1 MPAISPLD
9 GPVAVTGCSGFTGG
23 HMVRE
28 LVLQGYEVRA
38 CIRDANSWRG
48 KDCVNY
54 LSSLPRVEIVD
65 RCDLFTPGSYHA
77 AFEGCT
83 AVFHT
88 AAVLGNSANLES
100 QPLGSGDTSMDVFN
114 GGVIGTQNIID
125 AINSSGSVRRL
136 VYTSSMAAVRGSR
149 HTRRT
154 SAPDYEWTETDWAY
168 EGVDPEMWESPRN
181 AYARSKVETE
191 RLVNAAADASGGRW
205 DAVTMAPAMICG
217 PVLFKAQVGQW
228 IEQIGRIAAGLPTAW
243 PSKYDMYYDIID
255 VRDLVKAERL
265 AAESTVDHG
274 ATVGGPRYVMHGT
287 GGRSALRLGTEV
299 KAIIHEHFPA
309 FVLGSPATMTSSG
322 ERITIAANGVN
333 DCKKAKSVLGA
344 TIRPV
349 EDTIRSVIETSIKLG
364 IIEPRLAEAARQ
376 DTNKGTARFV
386 SPEDAYWEFFR
397 ADRAKDAE
405 RWAAVMSY
413 PHVRVAAPTGSAYF
427 ATPEAYA
434 ANASWEAR
442 EATGWVLSR
451 GLGPV
456 RLHESADTV
465 HLAGG
470 WTRYNK
476 DDEPILSN
484 RVTYVLT
491 RIDGSWGIQARFGV
505 DSFDENE
512 NYETAADTAVEV
524 VERFH
529 TALVGGDFETCARLC
544 GYPLTEVGIGEVRQF
559 NDASAAQERF
569 AAMTDRNRA
578 TGIRA
583 VQSGSLGVVVGVTTS
598 GETDGTTRSVFLVG
612 HREDQW
618 RIVGISAI
626 TDAQR

>member
-28 LVLQGYEVRA
+28 LVLQGYDVRA

-48 KDCVNY
+48 KDCVDY
-54 LSSLPRVEIVD
+54 LRRLPRVEIID
-65 RCDLFTPGSYHA
+65 GCDLFTPGSYHA

-114 GGVIGTQNIID
+114 GGVTGTQNVID
-125 AINSSGSVRRL
+125 AINASGSVRRL

-154 SAPDYEWTETDWAY
+154 GPADYEWTETDWAY
-168 EGVDPEMWESPRN
+168 EGIDPEVWESPRN

-191 RLVNAAADASGGRW
+191 RLVNEAADASGGRW
-205 DAVTMAPAMICG
+205 DAITMAPAMICG
-217 PVLFKAQVGQW
+217 PILFKAQVGQW
-228 IEQIGRIAAGLPTAW
+228 IEQIGRLAAGLPTAW

-265 AAESTVDHG
+265 AAESTVDHR

-287 GGRSALRLGTEV
+287 GGHSALRLGTEV
-299 KAIIHEHFPA
+299 TAMIHEYFPS
-309 FVLGSPATMTSSG
+309 FVLGEPATVTSSG
-322 ERITIAANGVN
+322 ERITVEANGVN

-349 EDTIRSVIETSIKLG
+349 EDTIRAVIETSIELG
-364 IIEPRLAEAARQ
+364 VMEPQVAELSV
-376 DTNKGTARFV
+376 TSGTGRFA

-397 ADRAKDAE
+397 ADRAKDPE
-405 RWAAVMSY
+405 RWADVMSY

-427 ATPEAYA
+427 ETPEDYSS
-434 ANASWEAR
+434 NASWEAR

-451 GLGPV
+451 GVQPV
-456 RLHESADTV
+456 RLHESPDKV

-470 WTRYNK
+470 WTRYNI
-476 DDEPILSN
+476 DNEPILSN

-491 RIDGSWGIQARFGV
+491 RIDGRWGIQARFGT

-512 NYETAADTAVEV
+512 SYESAAATAVNV

-529 TALVGGDFETCARLC
+529 AALAGGNFEACAGLC
-544 GYPLTEVGIGEVRQF
+544 SYPLIEVGIGEVRRL
-559 NDASAAQERF
+559 DGAAARRRF
-569 AAMTDRNRA
+569 ANMTDRTEA
-578 TGIRA
+578 SEIRA
-583 VQSGSLGVVVGVTTS
+583 AQSGADGVVVSVTAGDRT
-598 GETDGTTRSVFLVG
+598 GPAVDAVYLVG
-612 HREDQW
+612 NREDQW
-618 RIVGISAI
+618 LITGISAI
-626 TDAQR
+626 AGPQGD

>member
-1 MPAISPLD
+1 MPAISPLH

-48 KDCVNY
+48 KDCVDY
-54 LSSLPRVEIVD
+54 LNRLPRVEIVD
-65 RCDLFTPGSYHA
+65 GCDLFTPGSYHA

-125 AINSSGSVRRL
+125 AINASGSVRRL
-136 VYTSSMAAVRGSR
+136 LYTSSMAAVRGSR
-149 HTRRT
+149 HTRRN

-168 EGVDPEMWESPRN
+168 EGIEPEVWESPRN

-191 RLVNAAADASGGRW
+191 RLVNAAADKSGSSW
-205 DAVTMAPAMICG
+205 DAITMAPAMICG

-228 IEQIGRIAAGLPTAW
+228 IEQIGRLAAGLPTAW

-255 VRDLVKAERL
+255 VRDLVKAQRL
-265 AAESTVDHG
+265 AAESAIDHA
-274 ATVGGPRYVMHGT
+274 ATHGGPRYVMHGT
-287 GGRSALRLGTEV
+287 GGHSALRLGTEV
-299 KAIIHEHFPA
+299 TAIIHEYFPA
-309 FVLGSPATMTSSG
+309 FVLGAPATVTSSG
-322 ERITIAANGVN
+322 ERITVEPNGVN

-349 EDTIRSVIETSIKLG
+349 EDTIRAVIETSIELG
-364 IIEPRLAEAARQ
+364 VIEPKRAEAPATGSR
-376 DTNKGTARFV
+376 TAGFS

-405 RWAAVMSY
+405 RWAEVMSY
-413 PHVRVAAPTGSAYF
+413 PHVRVAAPTGTAYF
-427 ATPEAYA
+427 ETPEAYA
-434 ANASWEAR
+434 SNASWGAR

-451 GLGPV
+451 GAEPV
-456 RLHESADTV
+456 RLHESPDKV

-470 WTRYNK
+470 WTRYDINN
-476 DDEPILSN
+476 EPILSN

-491 RIDGSWGIQARFGV
+491 RLGDRWGIQARFGV

-512 NYETAADTAVEV
+512 SYGDATAAAVGV

-529 TALVGGDFETCARLC
+529 AALASGEFEACANLC
-544 GYPLTEVGIGEVRQF
+544 SYPLTEVGIGEVAQF
-559 NDASAAQERF
+559 EDAAAARARF
-569 AAMTDRNRA
+569 AEMTDRNEA
-578 TGIRA
+578 SETSA
-583 VQSGSLGVVVGVTTS
+583 AQAGSHGVVVSVTAS
-598 GETDGTTRSVFLVG
+598 GQHGRSVKSVFLVG
-612 HREDQW
+612 NREEQW
-618 RIVGISAI
+618 RIAGISAI
-626 TDAQR
+626 TDSRG

>member
-28 LVLQGYEVRA
+28 LVMQGYEVRA

-48 KDCVNY
+48 KDCVDY
-54 LSSLPRVEIVD
+54 LRRLPRVEIVD
-65 RCDLFTPGSYHA
+65 GCDLFTPGSYHA

-114 GGVIGTQNIID
+114 GGVTGTQNVID
-125 AINSSGSVRRL
+125 AINLSGSVRRL

-149 HTRRT
+149 NARRT
-154 SAPDYEWTETDWAY
+154 GPADYEWTETDWAY
-168 EGVDPEMWESPRN
+168 EGIEPEVWESPRN

-191 RLVNAAADASGGRW
+191 RLVNAAADASGGKW
-205 DAVTMAPAMICG
+205 DAITMAPAMICG

-228 IEQIGRIAAGLPTAW
+228 IEQIGRLAAGLPTAW

-265 AAESTVDHG
+265 AAESTVDHR
-274 ATVGGPRYVMHGT
+274 TTLGGPRYVMHGT

-299 KAIIHEHFPA
+299 TAIIREYFPA
-309 FVLGSPATMTSSG
+309 FVLGEPALVTSSG
-322 ERITIAANGVN
+322 ERITVESNGVN

-349 EDTIRSVIETSIKLG
+349 EDTVRAVIETSIELG
-364 IIEPRLAEAARQ
+364 VIEPKLAESVPA
-376 DTNKGTARFV
+376 GHETARFA
-386 SPEDAYWEFFR
+386 SPENAYWEFFR

-405 RWAAVMSY
+405 WWADVMSY

-427 ATPEAYA
+427 ETPEAYA
-434 ANASWEAR
+434 SNASWEAR

-451 GLGPV
+451 GVEPV
-456 RLHESADTV
+456 RLHESADKV

-470 WTRYNK
+470 WTRYDI

-491 RIDGSWGIQARFGV
+491 RLDGRWGIQARFGT

-512 NYETAADTAVEV
+512 NYETAAATAVSV

-529 TALVGGDFETCARLC
+529 AALASGDFEACAGLC
-544 GYPLTEVGIGEVRQF
+544 HYPLTEVGIGEVRQLEEATARRRF
-559 NDASAAQERF
+559 ATMTDGTEAREIGAAQ
-569 AAMTDRNRA
+569 A
-578 TGIRA
+578 
-583 VQSGSLGVVVGVTTS
+583 GSRGVVVSVTAS
-598 GETDGTTRSVFLVG
+598 GQTGKTVNSVYLVG
-612 HREDQW
+612 SREEQW
-618 RIVGISAI
+618 LIAGISAI
-626 TDAQR
+626 HDPRG

>member
-28 LVLQGYEVRA
+28 LVLQGYQVRA

-48 KDCVNY
+48 KDCVDY
-54 LSSLPRVEIVD
+54 LNRLPRVEIVD
-65 RCDLFTPGSYHA
+65 GCDLFTPGSYHA
-77 AFEGCT
+77 AFNGCT

-125 AINSSGSVRRL
+125 AINASSSVRRL
-136 VYTSSMAAVRGSR
+136 LYTSSMAAVRGSR

-168 EGVDPEMWESPRN
+168 EGIEPEVWESPRN

-191 RLVNAAADASGGRW
+191 RLVNEAADASGGRW
-205 DAVTMAPAMICG
+205 DAITMAPAMICG
-217 PVLFKAQVGQW
+217 PVLFRAQVGQW
-228 IEQIGRIAAGLPTAW
+228 IEQLGRIAAGLPTAW

-265 AAESTVDHG
+265 AAESAVDHG
-274 ATVGGPRYVMHGT
+274 ATHGGPRYVMHGT
-287 GGRSALRLGTEV
+287 GGHSALRLGTEV
-299 KAIIHEHFPA
+299 RALIHEYFPA
-309 FVLGSPATMTSSG
+309 FVLGAPATVTSSG
-322 ERITIAANGVN
+322 ERITVEANGVN

-349 EDTIRSVIETSIKLG
+349 EDTIRAVIETSIELG
-364 IIEPRLAEAARQ
+364 VIEPKRSEAPATGSR
-376 DTNKGTARFV
+376 TASFS

-397 ADRAKDAE
+397 ADRAQDAE
-405 RWAAVMSY
+405 RWADVMSY
-413 PHVRVAAPTGSAYF
+413 PHVRVAAPTGTASF
-427 ATPEAYA
+427 ETPEAYA
-434 ANASWEAR
+434 SNASWDAR

-451 GLGPV
+451 GAEPV
-456 RLHESADTV
+456 RLHESPDKV

-470 WTRYNK
+470 WTRYNI
-476 DDEPILSN
+476 DNEPILSN

-491 RIDGSWGIQARFGV
+491 RLGERWGIQARFGV
-505 DSFDENE
+505 DSFDEGE
-512 NYETAADTAVEV
+512 NYETAAATAVEV

-529 TALVGGDFETCARLC
+529 SALGSGDFEACARLC
-544 GYPLTEVGIGEVRQF
+544 HYPMTEVGTGEVEQF
-559 NDASAAQERF
+559 EDAAAARERF
-569 AAMTDRNRA
+569 ATMTDRNA
-578 TGIRA
+578 ASEIRA
-583 VQSGSLGVVVGVTTS
+583 AQMGSRGVVVSVTAS
-598 GETDGTTRSVFLVG
+598 GQSGKTVNSAFLVG
-612 HREDQW
+612 NREERW
-618 RIVGISAI
+618 RIAGISAI
-626 TDAQR
+626 TDPQG